1 MSYICEK
8 YGFCENHINDATVRI
23 VYFVWFGAKKRRVC
37 IIIFVRGCSVLSI
50 PTNITSWTPCIKQHH
65 MEWESLFLGDN
76 YGILELSIQCSR
88 NPSSGR
94 NFTVAIS
101 ILFSQLFTQMFDSFC
116 HLCSVHT
123 LLHNC
128 L

>member
-1 MSYICEK
+1 MLPLLGLYILS
-8 YGFCENHINDATVRI
+8 GLVQ
-23 VYFVWFGAKKRRVC
+23 KRRVC

-101 ILFSQLFTQMFDSFC
+101 VLFTHNFLPRC
-116 HLCSVHT
+116 LILSVICALYT
-123 LLHNC
+123 QYSITVYEKTSTV
-128 L
+128 